1 MICIFISDICAKYFI
16 ILYKKKGDLYMRIAI
31 CDDVQPML
39 DFLEREIKSKF
50 AEKGLDAK
58 IFSYT
63 NGRDFLRDHQNNPF
77 DVVFL
82 DIVMP
87 DMNGFDVENR

>member
-1 MICIFISDICAKYFI
+1 MICILNSDISTKCFI

-50 AEKGLDAK
+50 AEKGLEAK
-58 IFSYT
+58 IYSYT
-63 NGRDFLRDHQNNPF
+63 NGRDFLRDHQKNPF

-82 DIVMP
+82 DGVIMC
-87 DMNGFDVENR
+87 